1 MYLKASKFVFQRQ
14 QQNERDLIWLI
25 ERLRLRRERLHF
37 FYKNKKN
44 TPYNII
50 ILHAHNFVDLNERN
64 KTSTTSN
71 VM

>member
-1 MYLKASKFVFQRQ
+1 M
-14 QQNERDLIWLI
+14 RDWDWEEKDFI
-25 ERLRLRRERLHF
+25 
-37 FYKNKKN
+37 FYIKIKKN